1 VLRELSGKSIAL
13 GVLDH
18 STPEP
23 ELPDVVAARIRAALA
38 YLPPQRLLPA
48 PDCGMKY
55 MTRAVAFTRLKH
67 LAAAA
72 ALVRSELGVREN

>member
-1 VLRELSGKSIAL
+1 
-13 GVLDH
+13 
-18 STPEP
+18 
-23 ELPDVVAARIRAALA
+23 VAARIRAALA

-55 MTRAVAFTRLKH
+55 MTRAVAFTRLKN